1 MSILHLS
8 QNSDP
13 IRKNAAFQLKDSIKG
28 EISSPRGKRSS
39 SAPTLEKR
47 QILDLLL
54 VPVSPNRISRHLSQ
68 VYRQEISA
76 WKIKQ
81 VLLSHGPKI
90 RQLNT
95 KFDQIARQKLI
106 MIHIDETFKG
116 RKVSILVLIDAITGY
131 ILHLGWLE
139 RRTEEVIFNQ
149 LKPLQKILKNV
160 ILVMTDGA
168 SYFPEVA
175 KKSCPDAFHQI
186 CLIHVLR
193 GLYVYLTPYKT
204 SYTQKLRT
212 YQLLT
217 KNLQENK
224 KKKEEKRYMRKKL
237 LGKLKYWK
245 QKRQAARKARGVLAY
260 QRGILDKFPELRKIN
275 EKINLVRTKL
285 RSLELTI
292 DKLREKENLLKY
304 QLEEALKEKNAAW
317 GVYMV
322 KCRLLHQFYRLFNLK
337 EEGYQ
342 KERARLVSKLQR
354 KMYNTCKLSE
364 EILRLLLKAK
374 HLDSVNKA
382 ECPIQLNLQFINTNA
397 IESIN
402 SRLRPYLESL
412 RKITN
417 SSYMTTYFE
426 LLRLYLNTTRPFSG
440 SRSETSPVERY
451 GHDLRGKNYLDL
463 LQDGLP
469 SGPQYGL
476 HSSKIELSQAAP
488 NMVGRCNF

>member
-13 IRKNAAFQLKDSIKG
+13 IRKNAAFQLKESIKG
-28 EISSPRGKRSS
+28 EISSPRNKRSS

-68 VYRQEISA
+68 VYQQEISA

-175 KKSCPDAFHQI
+175 KK
-186 CLIHVLR
+186 
-193 GLYVYLTPYKT
+193 
-204 SYTQKLRT
+204 
-212 YQLLT
+212 
-217 KNLQENK
+217 
-224 KKKEEKRYMRKKL
+224 
-237 LGKLKYWK
+237 
-245 QKRQAARKARGVLAY
+245 
-260 QRGILDKFPELRKIN
+260 
-275 EKINLVRTKL
+275 
-285 RSLELTI
+285 
-292 DKLREKENLLKY
+292 
-304 QLEEALKEKNAAW
+304 
-317 GVYMV
+317 
-322 KCRLLHQFYRLFNLK
+322 
-337 EEGYQ
+337 
-342 KERARLVSKLQR
+342 
-354 KMYNTCKLSE
+354 
-364 EILRLLLKAK
+364 
-374 HLDSVNKA
+374 
-382 ECPIQLNLQFINTNA
+382 
-397 IESIN
+397 
-402 SRLRPYLESL
+402 
-412 RKITN
+412 
-417 SSYMTTYFE
+417 
-426 LLRLYLNTTRPFSG
+426 
-440 SRSETSPVERY
+440 
-451 GHDLRGKNYLDL
+451 
-463 LQDGLP
+463 
-469 SGPQYGL
+469 
-476 HSSKIELSQAAP
+476 
-488 NMVGRCNF
+488 